1 MHLVR
6 TVLCVV
12 LLGLLLTACEKDDD
26 KPSVNPTIEFR
37 TDTGYTY
44 LSDTVGTQDTMV
56 VGVVIT
62 RGDDQ
67 MHHFKVTVAY
77 DGGPTVDV
85 DSIPMG
91 SDNFEFDKVVITRDV
106 PGSERW
112 SFVVVENDG
121 DILRRSLTFTVE

>member
-6 TVLCVV
+6 SVLCAV
-12 LLGLLLTACEKDDD
+12 LLGLLLTACEKEDD

-37 TDTGYTY
+37 TDSGYTY
-44 LSDTVGTQDTMV
+44 LSDTVGIQDTMI
-56 VGVVIT
+56 VGVVIR

-77 DGGPTVDV
+77 DAGPTVDV

-91 SDNFEFDKVVITRDV
+91 SDNFEFDKVIITRDMA
-106 PGSERW
+106 GSERW

-121 DILRRSLTFTVE
+121 DILRRSLTFAVE

>member
-1 MHLVR
+1 
-6 TVLCVV
+6 
-12 LLGLLLTACEKDDD
+12 
-26 KPSVNPTIEFR
+26 
-37 TDTGYTY
+37 
-44 LSDTVGTQDTMV
+44 
-56 VGVVIT
+56 
-62 RGDDQ
+62 